1 MLDDDLVKPTQAK
14 RHIELYPR
22 LGLKIVAVMAILAA
36 IPFLNV
42 VLLTPVWLIFLFAPF
57 AIERDP
63 KSPYGPYSPPLG
75 VTSEGWLLIFSVT
88 LVPPAI
94 LMLVALRG
102 DRERKLAA
110 LNFSVAWVGTAI
122 VVAVLYL
129 IIRETGAYSSMD

>member
-63 KSPYGPYSPPLG
+63 KSPYGPSAWRYLG
-75 VTSEGWLLIFSVT
+75 GL
-88 LVPPAI
+88 
-94 LMLVALRG
+94 
-102 DRERKLAA
+102 A
-110 LNFSVAWVGTAI
+110 LNFLCDI
-122 VVAVLYL
+122 
-129 IIRETGAYSSMD
+129 SSSSYIDARGFERR